1 MNTNFVHV
9 VEMTDEEK
17 FKMYM
22 KCKKADIVRMHIE
35 LEKHVKPVRFAPIP
49 NSTGNPPIEF
59 YLGIDNS
66 QKIM

>member
-1 MNTNFVHV
+1 METNFIQV

-35 LEKHVKPVRFAPIP
+35 LERRNSPAPKQYSTFATMITTAGKPI
-49 NSTGNPPIEF
+49 NM
-59 YLGIDNS
+59 
-66 QKIM
+66 QH